1 MSNKLL
7 NKLGIRLITVHMM
20 VWFIRLGAII
30 RKDNL
35 LMENHRLMEMLVE
48 LIITFS
54 IDIHL
59 ESIIKSTLTMDI
71 DTLDKK
77 IKDQLRETKSQ
88 SLQLPHQQMSHQL
101 QEKKRN
107 LINQLALK
115 RKLLQ
120 KKFKRKTLLDL
131 KLQKLKQRSHH
142 LQKMPYLRLKNL
154 KNLKRSQLSHSWE
167 MTQMLSHQN
176 HGFIRLL
183 KTIFLMGHTLNLSKL
198 KSTSIMMT
206 KPTRPL
212 LASTD
217 LITLT
222 VLLVEVLIYLMFL
235 TIAQESTTTDT
246 DYKK

>member
-1 MSNKLL
+1 
-7 NKLGIRLITVHMM
+7 
-20 VWFIRLGAII
+20 
-30 RKDNL
+30 
-35 LMENHRLMEMLVE
+35 LMEMLVE

-154 KNLKRSQLSHSWE
+154 KNLKRSQLSHS
-167 MTQMLSHQN
+167 
-176 HGFIRLL
+176 
-183 KTIFLMGHTLNLSKL
+183 
-198 KSTSIMMT
+198 
-206 KPTRPL
+206 
-212 LASTD
+212 
-217 LITLT
+217 
-222 VLLVEVLIYLMFL
+222 
-235 TIAQESTTTDT
+235 
-246 DYKK
+246 